1 VGSLEGTYGLPDPND
16 EHVLAAAVVVG
27 AGAIVTH
34 NIGHFPQSKLPTG
47 IEAITPAEF
56 AANTVAVD
64 PIRAKVAVAAIAS
77 RSGRKGPTKSE
88 EQILDILVNRYGMI
102 RAVEIMRAAP

>member
-1 VGSLEGTYGLPDPND
+1 MGSLEGTYGLPDPND

-56 AANTVAVD
+56 AANTVA
-64 PIRAKVAVAAIAS
+64 
-77 RSGRKGPTKSE
+77 
-88 EQILDILVNRYGMI
+88 ILDILVNRYGMI